1 MALSVKA
8 EALIV
13 LSLQNHITSS
23 QSRLLFNKLEG
34 ICGRSKSAKSL
45 GVVCDDLLGNDE
57 VADRQQ
63 IDEGVADLVDLFLI
77 ARQLQHNVVVTL
89 HRQHDKL
96 VLQGLDIGALRDK
109 VSTCT
114 NHVLTSKTHRCN
126 LLRQIFCTEDQESA
140 VAQRQE
146 EQAVCR
152 LRRVVKCSDSLVI
165 KLHFPYAGL
174 KSIHPGTFQIKHV

>member
-8 EALIV
+8 EAFIV

-23 QSRLLFNKLEG
+23 QSRLLFNKLVG
-34 ICGRSKSAKSL
+34 ICGRSESAKSL

-96 VLQGLDIGALRDK
+96 ILQGLDIGALRDK

-114 NHVLTSKTHRCN
+114 NHVLT
-126 LLRQIFCTEDQESA
+126 
-140 VAQRQE
+140 
-146 EQAVCR
+146 
-152 LRRVVKCSDSLVI
+152 
-165 KLHFPYAGL
+165 
-174 KSIHPGTFQIKHV
+174 

>member
-23 QSRLLFNKLEG
+23 QSRLLFNKLVG
-34 ICGRSKSAKSL
+34 ICGRSEPAKSL
-45 GVVCDDLLGNDE
+45 GVVCDALLGNDE

-109 VSTCT
+109 VGTCT
-114 NHVLTSKTHRCN
+114 NHVLT
-126 LLRQIFCTEDQESA
+126 
-140 VAQRQE
+140 
-146 EQAVCR
+146 
-152 LRRVVKCSDSLVI
+152 
-165 KLHFPYAGL
+165 
-174 KSIHPGTFQIKHV
+174 

>member
-77 ARQLQHNVVVTL
+77 ARQLQHNVVV
-89 HRQHDKL
+89 
-96 VLQGLDIGALRDK
+96 
-109 VSTCT
+109 
-114 NHVLTSKTHRCN
+114 KTHRCD

-140 VAQRQE
+140 IAQRQE

-152 LRRVVKCSDSLVI
+152 LRRVVKCSDFLVI